1 MSEKLSPNRIW
12 TVGHSNLGIADFVA
26 LLEAHG
32 IEALADVRAFP
43 ASRRYPHFSRDRL
56 AAAWED
62 YHWLGKELGG
72 YRKSARAD
80 SPHTALEGMWRAY
93 ADHMEGGEFRAGIA
107 RLLAI
112 ASERPTAVMCAERLW
127 NECHRRHI
135 ADHLVAIEGVEVL
148 HITGA
153 SPPDPHRVDPRARLD
168 GARLLYDLGRQ
179 RDLF

>member
-1 MSEKLSPNRIW
+1 VRIW
-12 TVGHSNLGIADFVA
+12 TVGHSNAGIADFVA

-43 ASRRYPHFSRDRL
+43 RSRRWPHFSGDRL
-56 AAAWED
+56 SAAWAD

-72 YRKSARAD
+72 YRRDVSEG
-80 SPHTALEGMWRAY
+80 SPHIALDGMWRAY
-93 ADHMEGGEFRAGIA
+93 ADHMEGAEFRAGIA

-112 ASERPTAVMCAERLW
+112 ARERPTAVMCAERLW
-127 NECHRRHI
+127 NDCHRRHV

-148 HITGA
+148 HITGP

-168 GARLLYDLGRQ
+168 GTRLVYDRGRQ
-179 RDLF
+179 RELF

>member
-1 MSEKLSPNRIW
+1 MRIY
-12 TVGHSNLGIADFVA
+12 TVGHSNVDLAAFVA
-26 LLEAHG
+26 PLEAHG
-32 IEALADVRAFP
+32 IKALVDVRAFP
-43 ASRRYPHFSRDRL
+43 TSRRWPHFSGDRL
-56 AAAWED
+56 AAAWAD

-93 ADHMEGGEFRAGIA
+93 ADHMETAGFRTGIA
-107 RLLAI
+107 RLLAL
-112 ASERPTAVMCAERLW
+112 ARERPTAILCAERGW
-127 NECHRRHI
+127 HDCHRRHI

-148 HITGA
+148 HIADA

-168 GARLLYDLGRQ
+168 GTRLVYDLGQQ

>member
-1 MSEKLSPNRIW
+1 VRVL
-12 TVGHSNLGIADFVA
+12 TVGHSNAGIADFVA
-26 LLEAHG
+26 LLGAHG
-32 IEALADVRAFP
+32 IEALVDVRAFP
-43 ASRRYPHFSRDRL
+43 VSRRYPHFSGDRL
-56 AAAWED
+56 AAAWAD

-72 YRKSARAD
+72 YRKDERAG

-93 ADHMEGGEFRAGIA
+93 ADHMEGESFRAGIA

-112 ASERPTAVMCAERLW
+112 ARERTTAIMCAERLW

-135 ADHLVAIEGVEVL
+135 ADHLVAIEGVQVL
-148 HITGA
+148 HITGP

-168 GARLLYDLGRQ
+168 AARLVYDLGKQ